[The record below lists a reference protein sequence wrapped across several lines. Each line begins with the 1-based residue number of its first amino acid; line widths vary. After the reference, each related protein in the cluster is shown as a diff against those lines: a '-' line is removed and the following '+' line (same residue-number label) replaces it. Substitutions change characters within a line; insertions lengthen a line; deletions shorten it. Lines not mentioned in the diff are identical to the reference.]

1 MANAARVESL
11 DALRAFRIAMC
22 KFQEAANLALADAE
36 GEVQRALVWLET
48 EQQSYWQ
55 GQIRKRTELVVRAK
69 EAVRMK
75 KAFKNSVG
83 SRDSAVDE
91 EKALAQAMRR
101 LEEAE
106 HKLVATRNWSK
117 KLAREISLYTGAV
130 QRFATTVQSDIPLA
144 VTQLDRMVAA
154 LEAYLA
160 LSAPGSPAAAPASAS
175 PTDTQPSTA
184 EDEGTTPDNPQHP
197 TNKQT

>member
-36 GEVQRALVWLET
+36 GEVRRALVWLET

-55 GQIRKRTELVVRAK
+55 GQIRKRTELVARAK

-75 KAFKNSVG
+75 KVFKNSAG

-106 HKLVATRNWSK
+106 HKLAATRNWSK

-130 QRFATTVQSDIPLA
+130 QRFATTVQGDIPLA

-160 LSAPGSPAAAPASAS
+160 FSAPGSPTATPSES
-175 PTDTQPSTA
+175 PDTPPSTPGDDEPPTDNSQPP
-184 EDEGTTPDNPQHP
+184 TT
-197 TNKQT
+197 KQP